1 MGADLAKWSAA
12 KGTVPLSQSNT
23 PIRNPARPVQLKS
36 SGGGGGAGVMIV
48 IICVIAA
55 AGFFIWQ
62 STREKKPQPVAIV
75 DSPDWTQ
82 QVVAPDPVAEP
93 LPPVQ
98 PEPNPLPIPEQPE
111 VVVRQEPD
119 PTPPVVEPEPEE
131 KPERPENLPPGDPEL
146 RTRAIGLI
154 EESRKVRDKALA
166 DNASSLRF
174 DIAAQARSAD
184 PDEVEQFRE
193 LEREI
198 SGDRVPLIEGAEAYG
213 VRLASAISLASEK
226 EESIDASYRSDL
238 TRIRDSYVT
247 RLETSAETS
256 DGEIKQRLLAQA
268 KEAADLDEWIELLS
282 PETKVVR
289 KSFSGGNFGGTFI
302 GKWTVNDGRDNRQW
316 IAHPDGRLEVVGK
329 PWEVT
334 WVVMEDASVEV
345 RFEGKKPYKYNR
357 DGGGWTGKSP
367 FGAPLSLTRGD
378 W

>member
-1 MGADLAKWSAA
+1 MSDDLGKWSAA

-23 PIRNPARPVQLKS
+23 AFGNPARQVQLK
-36 SGGGGGAGVMIV
+36 SGGGGGAGV
-48 IICVIAA
+48 VIAIFCMIA
-55 AGFFIWQ
+55 VAGFFIWQ
-62 STREKKPQPVAIV
+62 STREKKPEKVEIV
-75 DSPDWTQ
+75 EAPDWSK
-82 QVVAPDPVAEP
+82 QVVAPDPIAKS
-93 LPPVQ
+93 LPPEQ
-98 PEPNPLPIPEQPE
+98 PESNPLPIPEIPE
-111 VVVRQEPD
+111 VIVRNEPD
-119 PTPPVVEPEPEE
+119 PVAPFVEREKVVEPE
-131 KPERPENLPPGDPEL
+131 RPKNLPPGDPEL

-154 EESRKVRDKALA
+154 GDSRKVRDKALA
-166 DNASSLRF
+166 DNSRSLRF
-174 DIAAQARSAD
+174 EIAAQARSAA

-302 GKWTVNDGRDNRQW
+302 GKWTVSDGRDIRQW

-367 FGAPLSLTRGD
+367 FGAPSSLTRGD